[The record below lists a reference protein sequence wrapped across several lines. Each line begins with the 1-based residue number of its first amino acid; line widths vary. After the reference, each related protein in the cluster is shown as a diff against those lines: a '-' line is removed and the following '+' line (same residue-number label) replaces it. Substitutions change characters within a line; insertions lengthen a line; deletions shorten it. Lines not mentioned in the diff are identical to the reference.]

1 MVAPPSVLGVT
12 ASDDAPLVALE
23 ARITNLERHLAYKL
37 SPPVLKKVHNGHGL
51 IWSCQRREYGDA
63 VAECKPPE
71 VHMGRSYIAHK
82 VASPERHEVKNPIWY
97 GVRHYIELVHRGV

>member
-51 IWSCQRREYGDA
+51 IWSCQGREYGDA

-82 VASPERHEVKNPIWY
+82 VASPERHEVKYPIWY
-97 GVRHYIELVHRGV
+97 GVRHYIEPIHRGV